1 MPDYSGRLSR
11 LLYAS
16 EESLRRSGYSL
27 HTGAPFLLSVV
38 VTAFVVGW
46 YSSSLVVPWA
56 RYPPQT
62 ASDVVLG
69 DVVLDAADYSQ
80 PRVLD
85 ASDLPAPNMR
95 AEAGI
100 VFNPRTNEIVWGS
113 GEFTVRP
120 IASITKLMTALV
132 VLDQNPD
139 FGLDVVIDPGDVR
152 RASVTYLRRRE
163 RVTLDNLLHLALIGS
178 DNGAA
183 RVLARASG
191 LGTKGFVE
199 AMNRKA
205 EDLGLHATG
214 FVDPTGL
221 HEDNVSTPYDVARLI
236 SHAVSQPK
244 LAGIMRVRSYR
255 MRTNQRNLRV
265 RNTNRL
271 LQGRYLI
278 QGGKTGYIDEAG
290 YCLAAVTKLPGSDT
304 LAIVVLGAST
314 NSGRFR
320 EVRRLA
326 DWVST
331 DGASLIQSGVQ
342 RAD

>member
-1 MPDYSGRLSR
+1 M
-11 LLYAS
+11 
-16 EESLRRSGYSL
+16 RRSGYSA
-27 HTGAPFLLSVV
+27 HSGAPFVFLVV

-46 YSSSLVVPWA
+46 HSSDLVVPLV
-56 RYPPQT
+56 RDFPQT
-62 ASDVVLG
+62 VSDVSPG
-69 DVVLDAADYSQ
+69 DVALVTSDSS

-85 ASDLPAPNMR
+85 VSDLPTHNMR
-95 AEAGI
+95 AKAGI
-100 VFNPRTNEIVWGS
+100 VFNPKTNEIVWSS
-113 GEFTVRP
+113 GEFAVRP

-139 FGLDVVIDPGDVR
+139 FGLDVVIDSGDVR

-191 LGTKGFVE
+191 LGTKGFIE

-205 EDLGLHATG
+205 EDLGLYATE

-221 HEDNVSTPYDVARLI
+221 HERNVSTPFDVARLI
-236 SHAVSQPK
+236 SHAVEQPK
-244 LAGIMRVRSYR
+244 LAAIMRVQSYR

-271 LQGRYLI
+271 LQGRYVI

-290 YCLAAVTKLPGSDT
+290 YCLATVAKLPGSDP
-304 LAIVVLGAST
+304 LAIVVLGANT

-320 EVRRLA
+320 EVRRLVE
-326 DWVST
+326 WVST
-331 DGASLIQSGVQ
+331 DGATLIETRVQ